1 MILGE
6 MDPRM
11 AMLVAKLRAK
21 KAVRPSPTPPSPA
34 RPSTAFPL
42 AQAATQA
49 QYTQPA
55 ASTPAATSPE
65 VTRIVT
71 SLPPEQYQ
79 QYSAF
84 AAQQGVTLEQLVERL
99 LAQQRAQPQQPPAPQ
114 AQESPPDFYDQH

>member
-21 KAVRPSPTPPSPA
+21 KTAQPKPT

-42 AQAATQA
+42 AQAA
-49 QYTQPA
+49 QYPQPT

-99 LAQQRAQPQQPPAPQ
+99 LAQQLAQPQQPPAPE